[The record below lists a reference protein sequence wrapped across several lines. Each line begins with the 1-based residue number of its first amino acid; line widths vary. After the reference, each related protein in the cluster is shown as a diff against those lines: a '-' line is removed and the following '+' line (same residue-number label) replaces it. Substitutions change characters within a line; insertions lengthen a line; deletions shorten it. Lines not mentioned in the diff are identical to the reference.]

1 MVDVEMTAY
10 EQVMPV
16 EIIHCNSNHLQLPVP
31 TPQGLFTTD
40 SPKSVLMAA
49 EDAWIAWLIWDRKYA
64 QW

>member
-49 EDAWIAWLIWDRKYA
+49 EDAWIAWLI
-64 QW
+64 